1 MPSLRAAPYLA
12 VASWEGPGWPRLP
25 CLCCEAEQVQ
35 GGVLS
40 PLHAH
45 VRQISMHSHTAPD
58 HDRNPTPRGSTHTTA
73 PDRVINPW
81 RPGNPRRQ
89 VVPVAVVGEFDD
101 VMARREVEVELSSG
115 RDSLTSD
122 QIGRKDKPAA
132 CCAFLHRV
140 DAAAQSDHRTAG
152 VQRPYSPR
160 RYRRICAQRPP
171 HNQDLTPRPKRS
183 RRRRW
188 SQPKRRCQKASN
200 GTTGARCHTLSALN
214 MPSWSRLFLPKIGRV
229 GVLTHAACTAAPGPR
244 MT

>member
-1 MPSLRAAPYLA
+1 MRASHGWPLGLGVQPETSLGALLASGAISGCGLLGRTWLAAPA
-12 VASWEGPGWPRLP
+12 VSVLRGRASTRW
-25 CLCCEAEQVQ
+25 
-35 GGVLS
+35 VLS

-152 VQRPYSPR
+152 VQRPYSQGATGEYAPND
-160 RYRRICAQRPP
+160 RPI
-171 HNQDLTPRPKRS
+171 TR
-183 RRRRW
+183 
-188 SQPKRRCQKASN
+188 
-200 GTTGARCHTLSALN
+200 T
-214 MPSWSRLFLPKIGRV
+214 
-229 GVLTHAACTAAPGPR
+229 
-244 MT
+244 